1 MEVIREHPLLR
12 WLRRVRLFIKI
23 LGLTMLAAAL
33 SILFLVLYLRSQPM
47 PATVI
52 HQTSTIYA
60 GNGEIID
67 SIHRG
72 ENRYVVTLDNV
83 SPYLVQ
89 ATLSIEDR
97 YFYQHMGIDLK
108 RTAKAAYVNIVEMNK
123 AQGASTI
130 TQQLARNLYLSH
142 EKTWTR
148 KAKEALLTLQ
158 LELNYTK
165 DEILAMYMN
174 QIYYGHSAYGA
185 EAAAGTYFGK
195 KAKDLTLAESSML
208 AGIPKG
214 PTYYSPITNFDNAKK
229 RQKLI
234 LAAMHRDGY
243 ISEKQMGEAYEQKLT
258 FRSPKEVQ
266 KASIAPYFRDYILTL
281 AKDKYGIS
289 EEAVQNGGLKIY
301 TTLDVAIQKKAEEA
315 IRKHMPKNNQEL
327 QIALVA
333 IAPKTGFIKA
343 LVGGRDYKK
352 SQFNRVLSKRQPG
365 STFKP
370 IMYLSALD
378 NGFTPL
384 TLMKSEPT
392 VFTYENGKEY
402 VPSNYG
408 NKFTNTFIT
417 MQEAISTSDNIYA
430 VKTINQLTP
439 QKIVD
444 EAKKLGI
451 TSPLQAVPSLAL
463 GTSPISPLELTAAYS
478 TIANNGSYITP
489 VAILKIMDNTGAILA
504 EDSSAHV
511 PVADPSSSYV
521 LNQMMQTVFSDTRGT
536 AHRVAGQLNR
546 PVAGKT
552 GSTDY
557 DSWIGGFTPQLVT
570 SVWTGYDEG
579 KKIDPIK
586 DARLAAPLWAEFMES
601 ALNNQ
606 PPSQFNA
613 PTGVVSVYIDPVTK
627 KLATQ
632 NCPHAQVMYFKA
644 GTEPQ
649 DYCSEHI
656 PEQAIPDAK
665 PPEKE
670 KKSLWNK
677 LWGR

>member
-1 MEVIREHPLLR
+1 MEIIREHPLLR
-12 WLRRVRLFIKI
+12 WLRWGKTFLKI

-33 SILFLVLYLRSQPM
+33 SILFLILYLRSQPM
-47 PATVI
+47 PATII
-52 HQTSTIYA
+52 HQTTTIYA
-60 GNGEIID
+60 GNGEVID

-72 ENRYVVTLDNV
+72 ENRYVVTLDNI

-108 RTAKAAYVNIVEMNK
+108 RTAKAAYVNVVEMNK
-123 AQGASTI
+123 SQGASTI

-148 KAKEALLTLQ
+148 KIKEAMLTMQ
-158 LELNYTK
+158 LELNYSK

-185 EAAAGTYFGK
+185 EAAAETYFGK
-195 KAKDLTLAESSML
+195 KAKELTLAESSML

-234 LAAMHRDGY
+234 LAAMKREGY
-243 ISEKQMGEAYEQKLT
+243 ITEKQMKEAYEQKLT
-258 FRSPKEVQ
+258 FRSPQ
-266 KASIAPYFRDYILTL
+266 DTHKASATPYFRDYVLAL

-301 TTLDVAIQKKAEEA
+301 TTLDVTIQKKAEEA
-315 IRKHMPKNNQEL
+315 ILKNMPKGNQEL

-333 IAPKTGFIKA
+333 IDPKTGFIKA
-343 LVGGRDYKK
+343 MVGGRDYKK

-365 STFKP
+365 SSFKP
-370 IMYLSALD
+370 IMYLSALE

-392 VFTYENGKEY
+392 VFTYENGQEY
-402 VPSNYG
+402 IPSNFG
-408 NKFTNTFIT
+408 NKFTNNFIT
-417 MQEAISTSDNIYA
+417 MQEAIATSDNIYA
-430 VKTINQLTP
+430 VKTINQLSP
-439 QKIVD
+439 QKTVD
-444 EAKKLGI
+444 EARKLGI

-478 TIANNGSYITP
+478 TIANNGSYIAP
-489 VAILKIMDNTGAILA
+489 IAILKIVDNTGALLA
-504 EDSSAHV
+504 EDSSQHV
-511 PVADPSSSYV
+511 LVADPSSSYV

-536 AHRVAGQLNR
+536 ANRVVAQLNR

-557 DSWIGGFTPQLVT
+557 DSWISGFTPQLVA

-586 DARLAAPLWAEFMES
+586 DARLAAPLWAAFMES
-601 ALNNQ
+601 ALQDQ

-632 NCPHAQVMYFKA
+632 HCPHSQLMYFKE

-649 DYCSEHI
+649 DYCAEHI
-656 PEQAIPDAK
+656 PEQELPDGK
-665 PPEKE
+665 PLEKE
-670 KKSLWNK
+670 KKSLWDK